1 MRLAVRNAPNLDGFD
16 LKSIGITLPGLLP
29 GTSCV
34 PELVYGMRRGVG
46 PGLASHTIWEIVG
59 STTDGEINDEEEL
72 SVKWCRVVLSLPRV
86 VEGGGELA
94 SVPEALL
101 GEVNLENLVAVSIE
115 VGVET
120 LLVPVESVGVES
132 VVKRLS
138 VLVVLVS

>member
-1 MRLAVRNAPNLDGFD
+1 MRLAVRNAPNLHGFD
-16 LKSIGITLPGLLP
+16 LESIGITLPGLLP
-29 GTSCV
+29 STSCV
-34 PELVYGMRRGVG
+34 PELVHGVRGGVG
-46 PGLASHTIWEIVG
+46 PWLASHTIWEIVG
-59 STTDGEINDEEEL
+59 STTDCEINDEEEL
-72 SVKWCRVVLSLPRV
+72 SIKWCRVVLSLPRV

-101 GEVNLENLVAVSIE
+101 GEVNLENLVAVSVE

-138 VLVVLVS
+138 VFVVLVS